1 MAHIICEPCNDC
13 KFTDCVE
20 VCPVNCFYEGDN
32 RLYINP
38 DECIDCRACVP
49 VCPVEAIF
57 AEEDVPEKWKSFVEL
72 NRAATTGADK
82 DKYPNLTEKKTPLAD
97 NAPPGKCG
105 K

>member
-1 MAHIICEPCNDC
+1 MAHIIAEPCTDC

-32 RLYINP
+32 RLYINT

-57 AEEDVPEKWKSFVEL
+57 AEEDLPDKWKSFAET
-72 NRAATTGADK
+72 NRTATTGADK
-82 DKYPNLTEKKTPLAD
+82 DKHPNITEKKASLAD
-97 NAPPGKCG
+97 KAPPGKCG